1 MVNIDRINAM
11 NDEDA
16 RSAFFRCC
24 GSTRWA
30 EGMAARR
37 PFTNELSLVAAAD
50 ELFDGLQRDDWL
62 EAFRQH
68 PQIGDVDSLRKK
80 FATTADWSS
89 NEQAGV
95 SAANEAVLAELA
107 EGNRRY
113 LDKFGHIFI
122 VCATGKSAAE
132 MLAILK
138 SRIGNEPTCEL
149 TIAAEQQRAIT
160 ELRLAKL

>member
-1 MVNIDRINAM
+1 MIDIERINAL
-11 NDEDA
+11 NIAEA
-16 RSAFFRCC
+16 REAFVRCC

-30 EGMAARR
+30 EGMVERR
-37 PFTNELSLVAAAD
+37 PFANEDVLLAVAD
-50 ELFDGLQRDDWL
+50 ELFDSLKLDDWL
-62 EAFRQH
+62 EAFGHH

-80 FATTADWSS
+80 FAATADWSRI
-89 NEQAGV
+89 EQAG
-95 SAANEAVLAELA
+95 AAAATEAVLADLA

-138 SRIGNEPTCEL
+138 SRIGNEPACEL
-149 TIAAEQQRAIT
+149 SIAAEQQRAIT
-160 ELRLAKL
+160 GLRLEKL